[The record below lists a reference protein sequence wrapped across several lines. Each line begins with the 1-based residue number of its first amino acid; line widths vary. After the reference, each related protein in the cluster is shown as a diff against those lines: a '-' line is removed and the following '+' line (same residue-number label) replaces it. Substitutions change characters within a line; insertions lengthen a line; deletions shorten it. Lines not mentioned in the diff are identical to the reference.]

1 MSRSAV
7 LSLGLGLVVLASAV
21 SAGEVRSAGKD
32 VIPGR
37 YIVVLKD
44 DAARFADEKTEAPE
58 VAAVVQDLAVGY
70 GIKRTRHVYEHA
82 LKGFAARMDEAT
94 AKALADDP
102 RVDYIEEDFVVRAN
116 ASQTGA
122 TWGIDRVDQ
131 RNLPLNQTYNYN
143 TTASNVHAY
152 IVDTGIRATHTQFTG
167 RIGNGY
173 TAINDGNGTN
183 DCQGHGSHVAGTV
196 GGTTHGVAKGV
207 TLHPVRV
214 LGCDGS
220 GSNSGVV
227 AGVDWVRANHVKP
240 AVANMSLGGGASSAT
255 DTAVTN
261 AVNAGVVMVVAAG
274 NDNANA
280 CNYSPARAAAVLTV
294 GSTTSSDARSS
305 FSNYGTCVDIFAPGS
320 SITSV
325 GISSNTAT
333 ATMSGTSMASPHACG
348 VAALYMA
355 ANPSSSA
362 PAAMQAIVAN
372 ATSGVVTSPGSG
384 SPNRLVYSIWGSTP
398 PPPPPSGSLQNG
410 GFEGSVSPWALSG
423 NAYYST
429 GTYPHSGSGYAILGA
444 YDNASG
450 TITQSFTIP
459 SSAAGNLS
467 FWVNITSAE
476 TTTTT
481 RYDFLYV
488 EVLNSSGSLLKT
500 VATYSNLDKGTAGAY
515 SQKSFAGTLAAYRGQ
530 AVQLRFR
537 GTTDSS
543 LVTSFRLDDVA
554 VN

>member
-1 MSRSAV
+1 MSRSPV
-7 LSLGLGLVVLASAV
+7 LSLSLGLLVLASAV

-44 DAARFADEKTEAPE
+44 DVARFADEKSEAPA
-58 VAAVVQDLAVGY
+58 VAAVVDELAAGY
-70 GIKRTRHVYEHA
+70 NLKRTRHVYEHA
-82 LKGFAARMDEAT
+82 LKGFAARMDAET

-102 RVDYIEEDFVVRAN
+102 RVEYIEEDFVVRAN

-131 RNLPLNQTYNYN
+131 RNLPLNQTYNYD

-183 DCQGHGSHVAGTV
+183 DCHGHGTHVAGTV
-196 GGTTHGVAKGV
+196 GGTTYGVAKQV

-214 LGCDGS
+214 LDCAGS
-220 GSNSGVV
+220 GANSGVI

-280 CNYSPARAAAVLTV
+280 CNYSPARAAAALTV
-294 GSTTSSDARSS
+294 GATTSTDARSS
-305 FSNYGTCVDIFAPGS
+305 FSNYGTCLDIFAPGS
-320 SITSV
+320 SILSA

-355 ANPSSSA
+355 ANPSASA
-362 PAAMQAIVAN
+362 SAAMQAIVAN
-372 ATSGVVTSPGSG
+372 ATSNVVTNPGTG
-384 SPNRLVYSIWGSTP
+384 SPNKLAYSIWGGTP
-398 PPPPPSGSLQNG
+398 PPPPPPSSLQNG
-410 GFEGSVSPWALSG
+410 GFEGSASPWVLAG
-423 NAYYST
+423 NAYFST
-429 GTYPHSGSGYAILGA
+429 GAYPHSGTGYTILGA
-444 YDNASG
+444 YNNASG
-450 TITQSFTIP
+450 TITQSVTVP
-459 SSAAGNLS
+459 TSAAGNLS
-467 FWVNITSAE
+467 FWLNVTSAE

-481 RYDFLYV
+481 RYDFMYV
-488 EVLNSSGSLLKT
+488 EVLNSSGALLKT
-500 VATYSNLDKGTAGAY
+500 VATYSNLDRGTAGVY

-530 AVQLRFR
+530 AIQLRFR

-543 LVTSFRLDDVA
+543 LVTSFRLDDA
-554 VN
+554 SIN